1 VCEVK
6 KKIFIPLVVF
16 LIGTCLAGLIVY
28 KTNLLQKENKL
39 TITQLNATTYGE
51 RIKQEISDGIEI
63 AHTLQQLLID
73 ENGTINKFDT
83 IANNLMN
90 DSVESIQL
98 APNGVVTDIYPE
110 EGNEAGK
117 IDLLNDKERGKI
129 SCYARDDHIL
139 ITQGPFELE
148 QGGEGIAVRNPVY
161 LEDGTGQE
169 YFWGFTIVIL
179 RVPDVFSGSLSAV
192 SEFGYEYRLSK
203 TVAPWDDTYEIVSQS
218 DDKLTSPISYGFTI
232 GEEKWKFE
240 LMPKEG
246 WENKKSVILLGG
258 ILSVIVLLLTGLTF
272 AILKYREN
280 KIKFQTLANMDA
292 LTNIYNRYGFDTL
305 AERMITK
312 NPRNH
317 YIAALLDVDD
327 FKLINDVYG
336 HTYGD
341 RALKNLADS
350 MKKFFPSDVL
360 LGRNGGDEF
369 CVLIPNCTYEDAKEK
384 LTQFTKT
391 PKTFLYKGEEHSF
404 YISLGYAEYPRSGS
418 NRSQLMRC
426 ADAALYEIK
435 LHGKNGCMAYREGL
449 QSGVR
454 KQLGFALKD
463 VSEHLP
469 GAFVIYKADKKD
481 DELFYANREF
491 LHMTGYKNLDEFFSH
506 TKKSFRNL
514 IREDEQKQME
524 SSIWKQIDGGN
535 ENDYICFHMRKSD
548 GSYISVLDH
557 GRIVETPQYGRVFY
571 VMFIDWEDI
580 HIHYSDLII

>member
-1 VCEVK
+1 
-6 KKIFIPLVVF
+6 
-16 LIGTCLAGLIVY
+16 
-28 KTNLLQKENKL
+28 
-39 TITQLNATTYGE
+39 
-51 RIKQEISDGIEI
+51 
-63 AHTLQQLLID
+63 
-73 ENGTINKFDT
+73 
-83 IANNLMN
+83 
-90 DSVESIQL
+90 
-98 APNGVVTDIYPE
+98 
-110 EGNEAGK
+110 
-117 IDLLNDKERGKI
+117 
-129 SCYARDDHIL
+129 
-139 ITQGPFELE
+139 
-148 QGGEGIAVRNPVY
+148 
-161 LEDGTGQE
+161 
-169 YFWGFTIVIL
+169 
-179 RVPDVFSGSLSAV
+179 
-192 SEFGYEYRLSK
+192 
-203 TVAPWDDTYEIVSQS
+203 
-218 DDKLTSPISYGFTI
+218 
-232 GEEKWKFE
+232 
-240 LMPKEG
+240 
-246 WENKKSVILLGG
+246 
-258 ILSVIVLLLTGLTF
+258 
-272 AILKYREN
+272 
-280 KIKFQTLANMDA
+280 
-292 LTNIYNRYGFDTL
+292 
-305 AERMITK
+305 
-312 NPRNH
+312 
-317 YIAALLDVDD
+317 
-327 FKLINDVYG
+327 
-336 HTYGD
+336 
-341 RALKNLADS
+341 

-491 LHMTGYKNLDEFFSH
+491 LHITGYKNLDEFFSH

-535 ENDYICFHMRKSD
+535 ENDYIYFHMRKSD